1 MGGGVSWRPHCPVGL
16 APQPGVSHAPNPFCF
31 AHSPSRACP
40 GSWLAG
46 ADLALAAPSVA
57 IAIVDFAYVDTSGE
71 PTDQTA
77 AHQRR
82 LQTFMAALR
91 RDFAADGQFRLVAVS
106 CGSVP
111 CSTDGLAP
119 ADLRRVGSQAG
130 AKILVIGGIHKLST
144 LVQWAKV
151 EAVDIDAD
159 RVVFDRLFTFAATAT
174 RRGLGPR
181 PSCLG
186 TSARLA
192 AP

>member
-1 MGGGVSWRPHCPVGL
+1 MLRTRFAARALALLGLVLGPGL
-16 APQPGVSHAPNPFCF
+16 ACADSGDPTAQGV
-31 AHSPSRACP
+31 
-40 GSWLAG
+40 G
-46 ADLALAAPSVA
+46 

-82 LQTFMAALR
+82 LQAFMAALR

-111 CSTDGLAP
+111 CATDGVAP
-119 ADLRRVGSQAG
+119 ADLRRAASQAG
-130 AKILVIGGIHKLST
+130 AKILVLGGIHKLST

-151 EAVDIDAD
+151 EAIDIAAD
-159 RVVFDRLFTFAATAT
+159 RVVFDRLFTFRGDSDEAWDRAETFVSRDVRAA
-174 RRGLGPR
+174 
-181 PSCLG
+181 
-186 TSARLA
+186 LA